1 MIDDFAQ
8 DFWKGRA
15 RSTDASIRWTDAQML
30 ELDVALVGS
39 VMSDGDALLDLGCG
53 TGDLFLPLLDRL
65 SRVTAVDMI
74 PEFLDRIPADP
85 RITTV
90 VAGVDEFHSET
101 PFDVA
106 VMFGVVTHLS
116 PEKEMTAY
124 RVLREAAPRGT
135 VIVKNQCGREA
146 DLNIDRWSEA
156 FESRYVGR
164 YPHIEGQAAR
174 LRGIFDKVET
184 VRYPDQVNQWD
195 DSLHAA
201 FVCR

>member
-1 MIDDFAQ
+1 MID
-8 DFWKGRA
+8 
-15 RSTDASIRWTDAQML
+15 
-30 ELDVALVGS
+30 VGS
-39 VMSDGDALLDLGCG
+39 VVSDGDALLDLGCG

-74 PEFLDRIPADP
+74 PEFLDRISADP

-116 PEKEMTAY
+116 PEEEVTAY
-124 RVLREAAPRGT
+124 RALREAAPRRT
-135 VIVKNQCGREA
+135 VIVKNQCGRDA

-164 YPHIEGQAAR
+164 YPHVEGQAAR
-174 LRGIFDKVET
+174 LREVFGIVET
-184 VRYPDQVNQWD
+184 VRYPDEANQ
-195 DSLHAA
+195 
-201 FVCR
+201 